1 MRTKLLIST
10 ALLLFAI
17 GFGVDRLWTG
27 SVLAKTRNLEQQRT
41 DLLEKLGNHAE
52 SDQEARVMAECMG
65 IDDVNN
71 LDTLGAGTDA
81 LVFINRKVAAAG
93 MRQVELISDAV
104 ENSTRLR
111 RSDFTMTVNGSY
123 REFASLVR
131 SFEDDPRL
139 VKVVGIR
146 IEAQDATPDLECHL
160 SIAIFDPLS
169 KASS

>member
-1 MRTKLLIST
+1 
-10 ALLLFAI
+10 
-17 GFGVDRLWTG
+17 
-27 SVLAKTRNLEQQRT
+27 
-41 DLLEKLGNHAE
+41 
-52 SDQEARVMAECMG
+52 MAECMG

-93 MRQVELISDAV
+93 MRQVEVISDDVA
-104 ENSTRLR
+104 NSTRLR
-111 RSDFTMTVNGSY
+111 RSDFTMTVSGSY
-123 REFASLVR
+123 REFASLIR

-146 IEAQDATPDLECHL
+146 IEAQDATPDLECRL